1 MEVKKR
7 LGKVYTPVNV
17 MRSMLGIETLRPVSL
32 YYVSFAPSFY
42 VNTLPSKGAPWV
54 FKLQSEPSAYCELD
68 PEFVDKLID
77 ALSEFPSRIEVPEG
91 NVPLSIPRY
100 YWIALKGSPDSF
112 EVATIVG
119 MKSDLMT
126 PTRWASDKGYWHPK
140 CVESIINAL
149 KSLI

>member
-7 LGKVYTPVNV
+7 IGEVYTPVNV
-17 MRSMLGIETLRPVSL
+17 IRSTLGLETLKPVPL
-32 YYVSFAPSFY
+32 YYVSFASSFY
-42 VNTLPSKGAPWV
+42 INTLPSRGNPWV
-54 FKLQSEPSAYCELD
+54 FKLQSEPSAYCEVD

-77 ALSEFPSRIEVPEG
+77 ALNESLSHTEVQDG

-100 YWIALKGSPDSF
+100 YWINLSGGPDNF
-112 EVATIVG
+112 TVAVIVG
-119 MKSDLMT
+119 VKRDLKT
-126 PTRWASDKGYWHPK
+126 PTKWASDKGYWHPK